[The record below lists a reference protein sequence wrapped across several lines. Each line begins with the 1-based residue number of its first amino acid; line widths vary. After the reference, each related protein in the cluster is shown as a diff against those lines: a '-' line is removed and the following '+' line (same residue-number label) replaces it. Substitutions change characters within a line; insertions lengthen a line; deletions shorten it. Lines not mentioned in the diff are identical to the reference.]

1 MTASAAGQSAN
12 CPSSVI
18 RFPIV
23 VGVFT
28 VTGTE
33 GSVMVYCGL
42 LLKSPGR
49 AAAPL
54 LIRASKLIE
63 VGAAPPDGVN
73 SVCGIAISTLSPLLE
88 VPKLSGAPPLSWVAA
103 PADVTEYR

>member
-1 MTASAAGQSAN
+1 MPTFLMAL
-12 CPSSVI
+12 
-18 RFPIV
+18 
-23 VGVFT
+23 FT
-28 VTGTE
+28 VTSAE
-33 GSVMVYCGL
+33 GSVMVYCGG

-54 LIRASKLIE
+54 LIRAAKLIE

-88 VPKLSGAPPLSWVAA
+88 APNLSGVPPLSWVAT
-103 PADVTEYR
+103 PADVTDYR

>member
-1 MTASAAGQSAN
+1 MTASAAGQSVN

-18 RFPIV
+18 KFPIV
-23 VGVFT
+23 MGLFT
-28 VTGTE
+28 VTGIE

-54 LIRASKLIE
+54 SIRATKLIE
-63 VGAAPPDGVN
+63 VGAAPPDGVSN
-73 SVCGIAISTLSPLLE
+73 ACGIAISILSPLLE
-88 VPKLSGAPPLSWVAA
+88 APKLSGAPPLSWVAT